1 MPRTLEGAVP
11 ACYARRA
18 NGFGL
23 GTRPGRKGH
32 TMHAGML
39 ALLGPIGLPELIII
53 LFIMVLVFGAKRLS
67 GLGRGMGQA
76 IRGFK
81 DEIQT
86 DDQAEAAPKA
96 KVETD

>member
-1 MPRTLEGAVP
+1 
-11 ACYARRA
+11 
-18 NGFGL
+18 
-23 GTRPGRKGH
+23 
-32 TMHAGML
+32 MHAGML

-81 DEIQT
+81 DEIQPE
-86 DDQAEAAPKA
+86 DDAEAAPKA
-96 KVETD
+96 KAEVE